1 MLMAKNQ
8 PTAAELRHKI
18 LEATIPLFN
27 AHGLKFTMD
36 QLAHS
41 LGMSKKTIYAVFP
54 DKRTLLEAMADHCF
68 DFIRSSK
75 ARLLSDETLPLPE
88 KLRLVLST
96 LTEKYESID
105 LSRLHDLREKYPT
118 VYDRVAQRLESGW
131 ESTIALLEQG
141 IADGVLRPFEIPIF
155 KLMME
160 STLEQFFQ
168 SDVLVRSGLSYK
180 QALDQVVDI
189 LLRGIIAAPEEGD
202 NHE

>member
-1 MLMAKNQ
+1 MAKKPLNV
-8 PTAAELRHKI
+8 PELREKI
-18 LEATIPLFN
+18 LEATLPLFN
-27 AHGLKFTMD
+27 AQGLKFTMD
-36 QLAHS
+36 ELARS

-54 DKRTLLEAMADHCF
+54 DKRTLLEALADHGF

-75 ARLLSDETLPLPE
+75 DRLLEDESLPYTE
-88 KLRLVLST
+88 KLRLVLGT

-131 ESTIALLEQG
+131 ESTVALLERG
-141 IADGVLRPFEIPIF
+141 MTEGVLRPFVIPIF

-180 QALDQVVDI
+180 RALDQVVDI
-189 LLRGIIAAPEEGD
+189 LLRGILAEPKEEQR
-202 NHE
+202 HE

>member
-1 MLMAKNQ
+1 MAKKPLNV
-8 PTAAELRHKI
+8 PELREKI
-18 LEATIPLFN
+18 LEATLPLFN
-27 AHGLKFTMD
+27 AQGLKFTMD
-36 QLAHS
+36 ELARS

-54 DKRTLLEAMADHCF
+54 DKRTLLEALADHGF

-75 ARLLSDETLPLPE
+75 DRLLEDESLPYTE
-88 KLRLVLST
+88 KLRLVLGT

-131 ESTIALLEQG
+131 ESTVALLERG
-141 IADGVLRPFEIPIF
+141 MTEGVLRPFEIPIF

-180 QALDQVVDI
+180 RALDQVVDI
-189 LLRGIIAAPEEGD
+189 LLRGILAEPKEEQR
-202 NHE
+202 HE

>member
-1 MLMAKNQ
+1 MAKKPPNV
-8 PTAAELRHKI
+8 PELREKI
-18 LEATIPLFN
+18 LEATLPLFN
-27 AHGLKFTMD
+27 AQGLKFTMD
-36 QLAHS
+36 ELARS

-54 DKRTLLEAMADHCF
+54 DKRTLLEALADHGF

-75 ARLLSDETLPLPE
+75 DRLLEDESLPYTE
-88 KLRLVLST
+88 KLRLVLGT

-131 ESTIALLEQG
+131 ESTVALLEQG
-141 IADGVLRPFEIPIF
+141 IAGGQLRPFQIPIF
-155 KLMME
+155 KVMME

-168 SDVLVRSGLSYK
+168 SDVLLRSGLSYK

>member
-1 MLMAKNQ
+1 MAKKQ
-8 PTAAELRHKI
+8 PNAAELRHRI

-27 AHGLKFTMD
+27 AYGLKFTMD
-36 QLAHS
+36 QLAGS
-41 LGMSKKTIYAVFP
+41 LGMSKKTIYTVFP

-68 DFIRSSK
+68 DFIRTSK
-75 ARLLSDETLPLPE
+75 DRFLSDETLPLPE

-118 VYDRVAQRLESGW
+118 VYERVAQRLENGW
-131 ESTIALLEQG
+131 ESTVGLLEQG
-141 IADGVLRPFEIPIF
+141 LAAGVLRPFEIPIF

-189 LLRGIIAAPEEGD
+189 LLRGILARPEEG
-202 NHE
+202 NSHV

>member
-1 MLMAKNQ
+1 MAKLQ
-8 PTAAELRHKI
+8 PSASDLRQRI

-27 AHGLKFTMD
+27 AQGLKFTMD
-36 QLAHS
+36 QLARS

-68 DFIRSSK
+68 DFIRTSK
-75 ARLLSDETLPLPE
+75 DRLIGDESLPYPE
-88 KLRLVLST
+88 KLRLVLGT

-131 ESTIALLEQG
+131 ESTVALLERG
-141 IADGVLRPFEIPIF
+141 MTEGVLRPFEIPIF

-180 QALDQVVDI
+180 RALDQVVDI
-189 LLRGIIAAPEEGD
+189 LLRGILAEPKEEQR
-202 NHE
+202 HE

>member
-1 MLMAKNQ
+1 MAKNQ
-8 PTAAELRHKI
+8 PTAAELQHRI

-36 QLAHS
+36 QLAAS

-54 DKRTLLEAMADHCF
+54 DKRTLLEAMADYCF

-75 ARLLSDETLPLPE
+75 DRLIGDETLPLPE
-88 KLRLVLST
+88 KLRRVLGT

-131 ESTIALLEQG
+131 ESTVDLLEQG
-141 IADGVLRPFEIPIF
+141 IAAGVLRPFEIPIF

-189 LLRGIIAAPEEGD
+189 LLRGILAGPEEELA
-202 NHE
+202 HE

>member
-1 MLMAKNQ
+1 MAKKQ
-8 PTAAELRHKI
+8 PNAAELRHRI

-27 AHGLKFTMD
+27 AYGLKFTMD
-36 QLAHS
+36 QLAGS
-41 LGMSKKTIYAVFP
+41 LGMSKKTIYTVFP

-68 DFIRSSK
+68 DFIRTSK
-75 ARLLSDETLPLPE
+75 DRFLSDETLPLPE

-118 VYDRVAQRLESGW
+118 VYERVAQRLENGW
-131 ESTIALLEQG
+131 ESTVGLLEQG
-141 IADGVLRPFEIPIF
+141 MAAGVLRPFEIPIF

-189 LLRGIIAAPEEGD
+189 LLRGILARPEEG
-202 NHE
+202 NSHV

>member
-1 MLMAKNQ
+1 MAKLQ
-8 PTAAELRHKI
+8 PSASDLRQRI

-27 AHGLKFTMD
+27 AQGLKFTMD
-36 QLAHS
+36 QLARS
-41 LGMSKKTIYAVFP
+41 LGMSKKAIYAVFP

-68 DFIRSSK
+68 DFIRTSK
-75 ARLLSDETLPLPE
+75 DRLIGDESLPYPE
-88 KLRLVLST
+88 KLRLVLGT

-131 ESTIALLEQG
+131 ESTVALLERG
-141 IADGVLRPFEIPIF
+141 MTEGVLRPFEIPIF

-180 QALDQVVDI
+180 RALDQVVDI
-189 LLRGIIAAPEEGD
+189 LLRGILAEPKEEQR
-202 NHE
+202 HE

>member
-1 MLMAKNQ
+1 MAKLQ
-8 PTAAELRHKI
+8 PSASDLRQRI

-27 AHGLKFTMD
+27 AQGLKFTMD
-36 QLAHS
+36 QLARS

-68 DFIRSSK
+68 DFIRTSK
-75 ARLLSDETLPLPE
+75 DRLIGDESLPYPE
-88 KLRLVLST
+88 KLRLVLGT

-131 ESTIALLEQG
+131 ENTVALLERG
-141 IADGVLRPFEIPIF
+141 MTEGVLRPFEIPIF

-180 QALDQVVDI
+180 RALDQVVDI
-189 LLRGIIAAPEEGD
+189 LLRGILAEPKEEQR
-202 NHE
+202 HE

>member
-1 MLMAKNQ
+1 MKQQ
-8 PTAAELRHKI
+8 PDTARLRHRI

-36 QLAHS
+36 QLARS

-54 DKRTLLEAMADHCF
+54 DKKKLLEAMADHCF
-68 DFIRSSK
+68 DFIRRSK
-75 ARLLSDETLPLPE
+75 DRLMEDDTLPYAE
-88 KLRLVLST
+88 KLRLVLGT

-105 LSRLHDLREKYPT
+105 LSRLHDLKEKYPT
-118 VYDRVAQRLESGW
+118 VYERVAQRLESGW
-131 ESTIALLEQG
+131 ESTVALLEQG
-141 IADGVLRPFEIPIF
+141 IADGALRPFEIPIF

-189 LLRGIIAAPEEGD
+189 LLRGILAGPEEG
-202 NHE
+202 NTHE

>member
-1 MLMAKNQ
+1 MKQQ
-8 PTAAELRHKI
+8 PDTARLRHRI

-36 QLAHS
+36 QLARS

-54 DKRTLLEAMADHCF
+54 DKKKLLEAMADHCF
-68 DFIRSSK
+68 DFIRRSK
-75 ARLLSDETLPLPE
+75 DRLMEDDTLPYAE
-88 KLRLVLST
+88 KLRLVLGT

-105 LSRLHDLREKYPT
+105 LSRLHDLKEKYPT
-118 VYDRVAQRLESGW
+118 VYERVAQRLESGW
-131 ESTIALLEQG
+131 ESTVALLEQG
-141 IADGVLRPFEIPIF
+141 IADEALRPFEIPIF

-189 LLRGIIAAPEEGD
+189 LLRGILAGPEEG
-202 NHE
+202 NTHE

>member
-1 MLMAKNQ
+1 MAKKPPNV
-8 PTAAELRHKI
+8 PELREKI
-18 LEATIPLFN
+18 LEATLPLFN
-27 AHGLKFTMD
+27 AQGLKFTMD
-36 QLAHS
+36 ELARS

-54 DKRTLLEAMADHCF
+54 DKRTLLEALADHGF

-75 ARLLSDETLPLPE
+75 DRLLEDESLPYTE
-88 KLRLVLST
+88 KLRLVLGT

-131 ESTIALLEQG
+131 ESTVALLERG
-141 IADGVLRPFEIPIF
+141 MTEGVLRPFEIPIF

-168 SDVLVRSGLSYK
+168 SDVLVRSDLSYK
-180 QALDQVVDI
+180 RALDQVVDI
-189 LLRGIIAAPEEGD
+189 LLRGILAEPKEEQR
-202 NHE
+202 HE